1 MLPTRRRGDT
11 LFAQYAFPPNELGYC
26 GPPGGADPDGVAELA
41 GQAREFDG
49 AWPYLRALA
58 AADGDADVLDYD
70 VLDYDV
76 VRNYWVGGA
85 LLQSVDPDILLGA
98 LRRAF
103 TGQVTGL
110 LDAVP
115 AGRGSAHHSF
125 HVFVVYPWVRF
136 LDRDPATPLWV
147 MQQCRIRSGTVE
159 SVDGDHVVLSSRSVT
174 FDGDTLG
181 LSPVA
186 AERVRWRRDGASLIA
201 APQPGDRV
209 AAHWDWVCAALTDDD
224 VTALAAAT
232 QATLDVVNETRA
244 TINRERSGHEHLR

>member
-1 MLPTRRRGDT
+1 MRMNVLSKGQA
-11 LFAQYAFPPNELGYC
+11 LFGRYAYPPNELGYC
-26 GPPGGADPDGVAELA
+26 GPIDAGGTSSLA
-41 GQAREFDG
+41 THAKEFDG
-49 AWPYLRALA
+49 AWPYLA
-58 AADGDADVLDYD
+58 AIADAVGTSDPLDE
-70 VLDYDV
+70 DV
-76 VRNYWVGGA
+76 VGSYWVGGPA
-85 LLQSVDPDILLGA
+85 LHRVEPADLLA
-98 LRRAF
+98 RLRTMF
-103 TGQVTGL
+103 KGQVTGL
-110 LDAVP
+110 LDTVP
-115 AGRGSAHHSF
+115 ATAQVLAHHSF
-125 HVFVVYPWVRF
+125 HVFVVYPWARF